1 VIREQRQQ
9 QQRVRGS
16 WLGDRETGDLGRFRF
31 GGQFGAPLPE
41 IAVAQPPRTG
51 TTAVDASATSQP
63 RSSDDDASPARTA
76 TSRSSTVARG
86 APSEYGSPSPSW
98 RPRGRRDDEHG
109 DDDDDEMD
117 ARSAWAATS
126 RGGGRVPAS
135 TSSRAPSTAMSII
148 DRFRML

>member
-51 TTAVDASATSQP
+51 TTSQ
-63 RSSDDDASPARTA
+63 
-76 TSRSSTVARG
+76 
-86 APSEYGSPSPSW
+86 PSW
-98 RPRGRRDDEHG
+98 RPRGRRDDEEG
-109 DDDDDEMD
+109 DDDDEVD
-117 ARSAWAATS
+117 ARSAWAANS

-135 TSSRAPSTAMSII
+135 TSSRYAPSSSSRAPSTAMSII